1 MPGSTPLM
9 ARETPRLIQPEEF
22 TLAVSSHQEGGQD
35 LKASADLAQHDS
47 FIDGRC
53 SPRDLSASH
62 TASILLNQNQQQ
74 SQPQQQRHLA

>member
-22 TLAVSSHQEGGQD
+22 TLAVSSHQEDGEN
-35 LKASADLAQHDS
+35 LKATAELAQHDS

-74 SQPQQQRHLA
+74 NQP